1 MTQQLHSRIHWRG
14 VVDLQRCTTLHMKRR
29 NFLKLSMATA
39 TFAMAAR
46 ADETTWAGSER
57 AGKGIRVGAQKDR
70 YEEELLIMGGRFDLK
85 VSGRDTGGDL
95 CIYDT
100 FRESKGGPAL
110 HRHHFQ
116 DEWFY
121 VIRGEFIVQVG
132 DDTLSLHPG
141 DSALAPRK
149 IPHAFAKISQGEGQ
163 MLVLFQPA
171 GSMEDFFKQM
181 SKLGK
186 EIVPNQEVVMKQ
198 LWAEHGM
205 EVMGPPL
212 KF

>member
-1 MTQQLHSRIHWRG
+1 
-14 VVDLQRCTTLHMKRR
+14 MKRR
-29 NFLKLSMATA
+29 NFLKLAI
-39 TFAMAAR
+39 AASVLAPKVR
-46 ADETTWAGSER
+46 GAGDLAGSQDR
-57 AGKGIRVGAQKDR
+57 TDTGFRVGAQKDR
-70 YEEELLIMGGRFDLK
+70 HGEELLVMGGQFDLK
-85 VSGRDTGGDL
+85 VSSRDTGGDL

-100 FRESKGGPAL
+100 IRLEKGGPAL

-132 DDTLSLHPG
+132 DKTLSLHPG
-141 DSALAPRK
+141 DSAFAPRK
-149 IPHAFAKISQGEGQ
+149 IPHAFAKISDGEGQ

-171 GSMEDFFKQM
+171 GSMEDFFRQM
-181 SKLGK
+181 SKLRK
-186 EIVPNQEVVMKQ
+186 DIPKNQEVALKQ

-205 EVMGPPL
+205 EIVGPPL

>member
-1 MTQQLHSRIHWRG
+1 
-14 VVDLQRCTTLHMKRR
+14 MKRR
-29 NFLKLSMATA
+29 NFLRLPIGAAVLTMLARGAETRAT
-39 TFAMAAR
+39 
-46 ADETTWAGSER
+46 GER
-57 AGKGIRVGAQKDR
+57 AGEGFRVGSQRDR

-85 VSGRDTGGDL
+85 VSSRDTGGDL

-100 FRESKGGPAL
+100 LREAKGGPAL

-121 VIRGEFIVQVG
+121 VIRGEFIAQVG
-132 DDTLSLHPG
+132 DHTLSLHPG

-149 IPHAFAKISQGEGQ
+149 IPHAFAKISEGEGQ

-171 GSMEDFFKQM
+171 GSMEDFFKEM
-181 SKLGK
+181 AKFGK
-186 EIVPNQEVVMKQ
+186 EIQPNQEVVMKQ
-198 LWAEHGM
+198 LLAEHGM
-205 EVMGPPL
+205 EVLGPPL